1 MLYGLSLDLSQV
13 ICCHLRIF
21 GLGERGWDI
30 GASPQFENNALYVY
44 NLVGS
49 IPAYTIVINW
59 IQLPLDSDLFV
70 SLQVQY
76 IIT

>member
-1 MLYGLSLDLSQV
+1 MLPFKNIS
-13 ICCHLRIF
+13 

-30 GASPQFENNALYVY
+30 GASPQFENNVLYVY
-44 NLVGS
+44 NLGGS
-49 IPAYTIVINW
+49 ISAHMVVINW
-59 IQLPLDSDLFV
+59 IELPLDSDLFV